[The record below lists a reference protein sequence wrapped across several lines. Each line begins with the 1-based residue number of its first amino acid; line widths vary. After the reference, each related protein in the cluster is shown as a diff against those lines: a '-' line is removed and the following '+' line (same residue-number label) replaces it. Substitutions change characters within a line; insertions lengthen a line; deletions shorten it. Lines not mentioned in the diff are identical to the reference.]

1 MPDSAKLA
9 SVRSINGKH
18 DRNELKNYRPVIVLN
33 CFSKMYEKILNE
45 QLLPFV
51 NRFISEPMS
60 AYKSGYS
67 SNHVLIRI
75 IENWRHALASDLFT
89 GPVLMD
95 LSKAFDCTPHDFLIL
110 QMIIPLLLLAKI

>member
-9 SVRSINGKH
+9 SVRSINGKQ
-18 DRNELKNYRPVIVLN
+18 DRNELKNYRPVIILN
-33 CFSKMYEKILNE
+33 CFSKMYEKFLNE
-45 QLLPFV
+45 RLLPFV

-60 AYKSGYS
+60 AYKSGYI

-89 GPVLMD
+89 GAVLMD
-95 LSKAFDCTPHDFLIL
+95 LSKAFDCIPHDFLIL
-110 QMIIPLLLLAKI
+110 QMIIPSLLLAKI